1 MEIELKYLLRDP
13 EEIDRIF
20 GDPAIQRMK
29 DETEVLPMHAVYFDT
44 EDRKLARERIAFR
57 VRKEGDRYIATLKW
71 SQEQREA
78 GELYRREELNVPVSD
93 EEMIR
98 APKVSLFDT
107 SPMEDRLKQLAGDEP
122 LTPLMEM
129 TFVRRQT
136 RVDTGD
142 SISELSIDRGDIL
155 AGGKTAPI
163 LELELE
169 LLSGSEEDVMNLGSR
184 LAEKYDLIP
193 GVKSKFER
201 GMDLYGPDQDGPDRD
216 GASPENTEG
225 RASEPGYLVFHR

>member
-57 VRKEGDRYIATLKW
+57 VRKEGDRHIATLKW

-78 GELYRREELNVPVSD
+78 GELYRREELNVPVYD

-98 APKVSLFDT
+98 APRVSLFDT
-107 SPMEDRLKQLAGDEP
+107 SPMEDRLKQLTGDAP
-122 LTPLMEM
+122 LKPLLEM
-129 TFVRRQT
+129 NFVRRQT
-136 RVDTGD
+136 RIDTGD

-169 LLSGSEEDVMNLGSR
+169 LLSGSEDDVVNLGSR
-184 LAEKYDLIP
+184 LAEKYDLVP
-193 GVKSKFER
+193 GGKSKFER
-201 GMDLYGPDQDGPDRD
+201 GMDLYGTDLCGTEK
-216 GASPENTEG
+216 AAPEEQE
-225 RASEPGYLVFHR
+225 AEPGHLVFHR

>member
-1 MEIELKYLLRDP
+1 
-13 EEIDRIF
+13 
-20 GDPAIQRMK
+20 
-29 DETEVLPMHAVYFDT
+29 
-44 EDRKLARERIAFR
+44 
-57 VRKEGDRYIATLKW
+57 
-71 SQEQREA
+71 
-78 GELYRREELNVPVSD
+78 
-93 EEMIR
+93 
-98 APKVSLFDT
+98 
-107 SPMEDRLKQLAGDEP
+107 MEDRLKQLAGDAP

-163 LELELE
+163 LELE

-225 RASEPGYLVFHR
+225 RALEPGYLVFHR